1 MKKILFAALLVLGM
15 GSMYGQ
21 GVFRAGVVGAIPAG
35 DASDFSSFGLGVDL
49 YYMFGRNNSW
59 GNFGPT
65 VGFRNYFGKD
75 YDFSGGGFDIT
86 VQGDDV
92 QFLPL
97 AGAFR
102 GKILGLVNWGSD
114 IGYAVGINS
123 GNDGG
128 FYLRPIVGIDI
139 ANRVEINASYEMV
152 FIDGGNW
159 NAITFGL
166 LYEFGKGR

>member
-1 MKKILFAALLVLGM
+1 MKKLLFAALLVLAM
-15 GSMYGQ
+15 GSGYGQ
-21 GVFRAGVVGAIPAG
+21 GVFRMGVVGAIPTG

-49 YYMFGRNNSW
+49 YYMFGSNNSW
-59 GNFGPT
+59 INFGPT

-75 YDFSGGGFDIT
+75 IEISGGGLDISL
-86 VQGDDV
+86 QGDDW

-114 IGYAVGINS
+114 IGYAVGIND
-123 GNDGG
+123 GNKGA
-128 FYLRPIVGIDI
+128 FYFRPIVGIDI
-139 ANRVEINASYEMV
+139 ANRVELNGSYEMI
-152 FIDGGNW
+152 FLDGGNW